1 MVPSVF
7 PNPHY
12 STMARITYHVA
23 EEALAFCPHLDLGN
37 RQLPNATAARVGEIH
52 KEGLSMGTE
61 RSLSVVRRELCA
73 RRRPERDWG
82 RLAGGELV
90 SWIVAV
96 AIIITAINIAIVNLT
111 LV

>member
-12 STMARITYHVA
+12 STMAGITYHAA

-37 RQLPNATAARVGEIH
+37 RQLPNARGAGAGETH
-52 KEGLSMGTE
+52 KEGLSLGTE
-61 RSLSVVRRELCA
+61 RSLSVVVCELCA

-82 RLAGGELV
+82 LLAGGELV
-90 SWIVAV
+90 SWIVPV
-96 AIIITAINIAIVNLT
+96 AIIIAAINMAIVSLT

>member
-1 MVPSVF
+1 MVPLRF
-7 PNPHY
+7 PKPSLFHDG
-12 STMARITYHVA
+12 
-23 EEALAFCPHLDLGN
+23 EDHLSRGSLLPPLKP
-37 RQLPNATAARVGEIH
+37 RQLPNARAAWVGETH
-52 KEGLSMGTE
+52 KEGLLLGTE
-61 RSLSVVRRELCA
+61 RSLSVVRCELCA

-96 AIIITAINIAIVNLT
+96 AIIIAAINMAIVPLT